1 MKRAITKRTVTPAVL
16 VLLATLFIAVPA
28 ALAVGTA
35 TVVDRFG
42 RVINDYGVK
51 LVDWEGYLANP
62 YIELTVRPPAGGPFP
77 VTVDLKAEGT
87 SRLMMDLPSQ
97 LTATG
102 ATKQL
107 TFANAN
113 ETKTFKL
120 AIHSK
125 RAPGP
130 DELYTLRLTVRG
142 ADNTTVTQTMPI
154 RVQQDQKTAL
164 EPTIPIVFD
173 YRYDNITG
181 YFNNAAFRT
190 AAEEA
195 VKDWFRF
202 FSLAPFDN
210 VAVGAEP
217 NHLPGNDWQN
227 TINVTNNVAYN
238 GMYVYFRGIQ
248 TPYSTGYPAN
258 NGRFATRNGQQLPG
272 PIHRSTAMIF
282 EYDEAGKQIF
292 TSLADEDWYLTNI
305 AGSVLDVHGLVMH
318 EYGHA
323 VAYHSDW
330 AGMRNYVTNSGNN
343 DPEVIAYQGHSVAL
357 DSSYHI
363 PGTQPSWDRLSGQ
376 SGGWTHFFPTR
387 RWMLT
392 KLALLVA
399 ENAGWPLNKNL
410 TPFLAPSIVTTS
422 LPNATPGTGYSQ
434 TLAAKG
440 GVPFYD
446 WRVTSGSLPA
456 GLTLDRFTGTISG
469 TPSASGTSTFTVE
482 LRDYDAAS
490 TPQTRTFTL
499 TVGPGGPSPSPSPS
513 TSPNPGGNLALTAT
527 PVCSFTSSWES
538 CAAINTGGDPASSN
552 IGAPNQGNRWGT
564 WPQQGQQWAELQW
577 SSAQTVSRAQVYFF
591 DDNQGIDLPSSWRL
605 QFWNGSSYVDVPN
618 ASGYTINANQY
629 NTVTFSGV
637 NTTRLRVL
645 LQSATNLSVGLLE
658 VKAFSS

>member
-1 MKRAITKRTVTPAVL
+1 MKRAIAPAVL
-16 VLLATLFIAVPA
+16 VLLASILLVATPA
-28 ALAVGTA
+28 HAVGPA

-42 RVINDYGVK
+42 RTVNDYGVK

-62 YIELTVRPPAGGPFP
+62 YVELTVRPPAGGPFP
-77 VTVDLKAEGT
+77 VTIDLKAEGT

-107 TFANAN
+107 TFAGAS
-113 ETKTFKL
+113 EQKTFKL

-125 RAPGP
+125 RAPGA
-130 DELYTLRLTVRG
+130 DELYTLRLNIRA
-142 ADNTTVTQTMPI
+142 ADNTTLVQTMPI

-164 EPTIPIVFD
+164 EPTIPLNFD

-190 AAEEA
+190 ASEEA

-202 FSLAPFDN
+202 FDLQPFDT
-210 VAVGAEP
+210 VAAGAEP

-248 TPYSTGYPAN
+248 TPYSTGYPAA
-258 NGRFATRNGQQLPG
+258 NGRYATRNGQQLPG

-282 EYDEAGKQIF
+282 EYDEAGKQLF
-292 TSLADEDWYLTNI
+292 TSLADEDWYKTEI

-330 AGMRNYVTNSGNN
+330 AGMRNYVNSSGAN
-343 DPEVIAYQGHSVAL
+343 DQEVIAYQGRTVPL

-363 PGTQPSWDRLSGQ
+363 PGTQPYWDRLSGQ
-376 SGGWTHFFPTR
+376 SGGWTHLFPTR

-399 ENAGWPLNKNL
+399 ENAGWPLNRNL

-422 LPNATPGTGYSQ
+422 LPNAPTGQAYQQ

-446 WRVTSGSLPA
+446 WRVTGGALPA
-456 GLTLDRFTGTISG
+456 GLSLDRFTGTISG
-469 TPSASGTSTFTVE
+469 TPSTAGTYSFTVE
-482 LRDYDAAS
+482 LRDYDSAS
-490 TPQTRTFTL
+490 TPVTRTFQL
-499 TVGPGGPSPSPSPS
+499 TVGGGGPNPTPTPTATS
-513 TSPNPGGNLALTAT
+513 SPNPNPGNLATQATAS
-527 PVCSFTSSWES
+527 CSFTSSWES

-564 WPQQGQQWAELQW
+564 WPQQGEQWAELTW
-577 SSAQTVSRAQVYFF
+577 SSAQSLRQAQVYFF
-591 DDNQGIDLPSSWRL
+591 DDNQGIDLPASWRL
-605 QFWNGSSYVDVPN
+605 QYWNGSSYVDVPG
-618 ASGYTINANQY
+618 AGGHPVAANQF
-629 NTVTFSGV
+629 NTVTFTPV
-637 NTTRLRVL
+637 NTTRLRVV
-645 LQSATNLSVGLLE
+645 LQSAPNLSVGLLE
-658 VKAFSS
+658 VKAFS

>member
-1 MKRAITKRTVTPAVL
+1 MKRAATLAVLALFAALLIATPAH
-16 VLLATLFIAVPA
+16 
-28 ALAVGTA
+28 AVGTA

-42 RVINDYGVK
+42 RVVNDYGVK

-62 YIELTVRPPAGGPFP
+62 YIELTVRPPADVPFP

-107 TFANAN
+107 TFANSA
-113 ETKTFKL
+113 EQKTFKL

-130 DELYTLRLTVRG
+130 DELYTLRLTVR
-142 ADNTTVTQTMPI
+142 AANNSTYTQSMPI
-154 RVQQDQKTAL
+154 RVQQDQKAAL

-173 YRYDNITG
+173 YRYDDITG

-202 FSLAPFDN
+202 FNLQPFDT
-210 VAVGAEP
+210 VAAGAEP

-227 TINVTNNVAYN
+227 TINVANNAAYN
-238 GMYVYFRGIQ
+238 GMWVYFRGIQ

-258 NGRFATRNGQQLPG
+258 NGRYHTRNGQQVPG

-282 EYDEAGKQIF
+282 EYDEAGKQLF
-292 TSLADEDWYLTNI
+292 TSLADEDWYKTDI
-305 AGSVLDVHGLVMH
+305 QGSVLDVHGLVMH

-330 AGMRNYVTNSGNN
+330 AGMRNYVNTQGAN
-343 DPEVIAYQGHSVAL
+343 DQEVIAYQGRTVPL

-363 PGTQPSWDRLSGQ
+363 PGTSPYWDRLSGQ
-376 SGGWTHFFPTR
+376 SGGWNHLFPTR

-399 ENAGWPLNKNL
+399 ENAGWPLNRNL
-410 TPFLAPSIVTTS
+410 TAFLAPSIVTTS
-422 LPNATPGTGYSQ
+422 LPNAPTGQAYQQ

-446 WRVTSGSLPA
+446 WRITGGALPA
-456 GLTLDRFTGTISG
+456 GLSLDRFTGTISG
-469 TPSASGTSTFTVE
+469 TPSTAGTYSFTVE
-482 LRDYDAAS
+482 LRDYDSLSA
-490 TPQTRTFTL
+490 PVTRTFQL
-499 TVGPGGPSPSPSPS
+499 TVGDGGGG
-513 TSPNPGGNLALTAT
+513 GGNVAPQATAS
-527 PVCSFTSSWES
+527 CSFTSSWES
-538 CAAINTGGDPASSN
+538 CAAVNTGGDPASSN

-564 WPQQGQQWAELQW
+564 WPEQGQQWAELTW
-577 SSAQTVSRAQVYFF
+577 SSAQTLREAQVYFF
-591 DDNQGIDLPSSWRL
+591 DDDEGIDLPSSWRL
-605 QFWNGSSYVDVPN
+605 QYWNGSSYADVPG
-618 ASGYTINANQY
+618 AGGYPVAANQY
-629 NTVTFSGV
+629 NTVAFPAIS
-637 NTTRLRVL
+637 TTRLRVV
-645 LQSATNLSVGLLE
+645 LQSALNFSVGLLE
-658 VKAFSS
+658 VKAIT

>member
-1 MKRAITKRTVTPAVL
+1 MKRAIMPAVL
-16 VLLATLFIAVPA
+16 VLLATLLVVVATPA
-28 ALAVGTA
+28 HAVGAA

-42 RVINDYGVK
+42 RVVNDYGVK

-77 VTVDLKAEGT
+77 VTIDLKAEGT

-107 TFANAN
+107 TFANAS
-113 ETKTFKL
+113 EQKTFKL

-125 RAPGP
+125 RAPGA
-130 DELYTLRLTVRG
+130 DELYTLRLNIRA
-142 ADNTTVTQTMPI
+142 ADSSTLTQTMPI

-164 EPTIPIVFD
+164 EPTIPINFD

-202 FSLAPFDN
+202 FALQPFDT
-210 VAVGAEP
+210 VAAGAEP

-248 TPYSTGYPAN
+248 TPYSTGYPAA
-258 NGRFATRNGQQLPG
+258 NGRYHTRNGQQLPG

-282 EYDEAGKQIF
+282 EYDEAGKQLF
-292 TSLADEDWYLTNI
+292 TSLADEDWYRTEI

-330 AGMRNYVTNSGNN
+330 AGMRNYVSTQGAN
-343 DPEVIAYQGHSVAL
+343 DAEVIAYQGRTVPL
-357 DSSYHI
+357 DGSYHI
-363 PGTQPSWDRLSGQ
+363 PGTSPYWDRLSGQ
-376 SGGWTHFFPTR
+376 SGGWTHLFPTR

-399 ENAGWPLNKNL
+399 ENAGWPLNRNL

-422 LPNATPGTGYSQ
+422 LPDAPTGQAYQQ

-446 WRVTSGSLPA
+446 WRVTGGALPA
-456 GLTLDRFTGTISG
+456 GISLDRFTGTISG
-469 TPSASGTSTFTVE
+469 TPSTAGTYSFTVE
-482 LRDYDAAS
+482 LRDYDSQSA
-490 TPQTRTFTL
+490 PVTRAFQL
-499 TVGPGGPSPSPSPS
+499 TVGGGGNPG
-513 TSPNPGGNLALTAT
+513 GGNLATQATAS
-527 PVCSFTSSWES
+527 CSYTSSWES

-552 IGAPNQGNRWGT
+552 VGAPNQGNRWGT
-564 WPQQGQQWAELQW
+564 WPEQGQQWAELTW
-577 SSAQTVSRAQVYFF
+577 SSPQTLRQAQVYFF

-605 QFWNGSSYVDVPN
+605 QYWNGSSYVDVPG
-618 ASGYTINANQY
+618 AGGYPVVANQY
-629 NTVTFSGV
+629 NTATFSTV
-637 NTTRLRVL
+637 STTRLRVL
-645 LQSATNLSVGLLE
+645 LQSAPNFSVGLLE
-658 VKAFSS
+658 VKAFG

>member
-1 MKRAITKRTVTPAVL
+1 MKRLVPPAVL
-16 VLLATLFIAVPA
+16 VLLASLLVATPA
-28 ALAVGTA
+28 QAAGPA

-42 RVINDYGVK
+42 RVVNDYGVK

-62 YIELTVRPPAGGPFP
+62 YIELTVRPPSGGPFP
-77 VTVDLKAEGT
+77 VTIDLKAEGT

-107 TFANAN
+107 TFASAS
-113 ETKTFKL
+113 EQKTFKL

-125 RAPGP
+125 RAPGQ
-130 DELYTLRLTVRG
+130 DELYTLRLNVRA
-142 ADNTTVTQTMPI
+142 ADNSTYAQTMPI

-181 YFNNAAFRT
+181 YFTNAAFRT
-190 AAEEA
+190 AAEEG
-195 VKDWFRF
+195 VKDWYRF
-202 FSLAPFDN
+202 FNLQPFDT
-210 VAVGAEP
+210 VAAGAET

-227 TINVTNNVAYN
+227 TVNVTNNAAYN
-238 GMYVYFRGIQ
+238 GMWVYFRGIQ

-258 NGRFATRNGQQLPG
+258 NGRYHTRNGAQVPG

-282 EYDEAGKQIF
+282 EYDEAGKQLF
-292 TSLADEDWYLTNI
+292 TSLADEDWYRTEI

-330 AGMRNYVTNSGNN
+330 AGMRGYVTTGGAN
-343 DPEVIAYQGHSVAL
+343 DQEVIAYQGRAVPP

-363 PGTQPSWDRLSGQ
+363 PGTSPYWDRLSGQ
-376 SGGWTHFFPTR
+376 SGGWNHLFPTR

-399 ENAGWPLNKNL
+399 ENAGWPLNRNL
-410 TPFLAPSIVTTS
+410 TPFLAPSIVTTG
-422 LPNATPGTGYSQ
+422 LPNAPTGQAYQQ

-446 WRVTSGSLPA
+446 WRVTSGSLPP
-456 GLTLDRFTGTISG
+456 GLSLDRFTGAISG
-469 TPSASGTSTFTVE
+469 TPSTAGTYSFNVE
-482 LRDYDAAS
+482 LRDYDSLAA
-490 TPQTRTFTL
+490 PVNRTFQL
-499 TVGPGGPSPSPSPS
+499 TVGGGG
-513 TSPNPGGNLALTAT
+513 GGNLALQAT
-527 PVCSFTSSWES
+527 PSCSFTSSWES

-564 WPQQGQQWAELQW
+564 WPQQGQQWAELTW
-577 SSAQTVSRAQVYFF
+577 SSAQSIRQAQVYFF
-591 DDNQGIDLPSSWRL
+591 DDGQGIDLPASWRL
-605 QFWNGSSYVDVPN
+605 QYWNGSAYVDVPG
-618 ASGYTINANQY
+618 AGGYPVAANQY
-629 NTVTFSGV
+629 NTVNFTAV
-637 NTTRLRVL
+637 NTARLRVL
-645 LQSATNLSVGLLE
+645 LQSAANMSVGLLE
-658 VKAFSS
+658 VKAFS